1 MKDTTNGRTAEQRK
15 AQAEALQASLIEQVQ
30 LLADSGQWRRFLD
43 FARSFHTYS
52 LNNMLLILA
61 QNPDAT
67 MVAGFRQWQAK
78 GRQVRKGEHAINI
91 FGYSAKK
98 TVGNDDSDSDA
109 VERIAHYYP
118 VLSVFDIS
126 QTDPID
132 GIPLPQNP
140 IHQLTGKGDHGVI
153 RPLTAQLEALGW
165 TVARAPLTHAN
176 GHTDPEQHR
185 ITLSLDLA
193 PEQAAKTLIHE
204 TAHLQLGHV
213 DDLDEYRHH
222 RGRMEVEAES
232 VAYVVAGLAGFDTSA
247 YSVGY
252 ITGWANEDVQ
262 QIRDTASRVLHA
274 AHAITSLIC
283 A

>member
-1 MKDTTNGRTAEQRK
+1 MDRRTRAAHPRERTH
-15 AQAEALQASLIEQVQ
+15 
-30 LLADSGQWRRFLD
+30 RPR
-43 FARSFHTYS
+43 
-52 LNNMLLILA
+52 
-61 QNPDAT
+61 AT
-67 MVAGFRQWQAK
+67 P
-78 GRQVRKGEHAINI
+78 
-91 FGYSAKK
+91 
-98 TVGNDDSDSDA
+98 
-109 VERIAHYYP
+109 HYP
-118 VLSVFDIS
+118 
-126 QTDPID
+126 
-132 GIPLPQNP
+132 
-140 IHQLTGKGDHGVI
+140 
-153 RPLTAQLEALGW
+153 
-165 TVARAPLTHAN
+165 
-176 GHTDPEQHR
+176 
-185 ITLSLDLA
+185 
-193 PEQAAKTLIHE
+193 AKTLIHE

>member
-15 AQAEALQASLIEQVQ
+15 AQAEALHASLIEQVQ

-52 LNNMLLILA
+52 LNNLLLILA
-61 QNPDAT
+61 QDPDAT

-78 GRQVRKGEHAINI
+78 GRQVRRGEHAINI

-109 VERIAHYYP
+109 VERIVHYYP
-118 VLSVFDIS
+118 VLSVLDIS

-185 ITLSLDLA
+185 ITQQKPSSTRPPTFNSATWTTSMSTDTTWGGWKWRPSLS
-193 PEQAAKTLIHE
+193 
-204 TAHLQLGHV
+204 
-213 DDLDEYRHH
+213 R
-222 RGRMEVEAES
+222 
-232 VAYVVAGLAGFDTSA
+232 TSSPA
-247 YSVGY
+247 WPVS
-252 ITGWANEDVQ
+252 TPA
-262 QIRDTASRVLHA
+262 RTASV
-274 AHAITSLIC
+274 TSPDGPTRTFSKSATPHPACFTPRTPSQASSALRLAREC